1 MKKSILIALSAAA
14 SGLLVAC
21 VYPAN
26 LAIIAPQPQVQTT
39 AAGH

>member
-26 LAIIAPQPQVQTT
+26 LAIIAPQPAVH
-39 AAGH
+39 AAATGR